1 MAKTENI
8 LIELDYD
15 NMIVIDPNKV
25 LNNEG
30 FPEERNVPQENLVM
44 YANLTCT
51 VIPRTKLA
59 IGTSN
64 TTTIETINVSSF
76 NMLNQSGQDGFNTK
90 WTDELTGL
98 NSIQGRGVN
107 QISLQPKVNPQNSND
122 YFLSQTLLSE
132 GKPGTID
139 TGLLGMKSISIRTS
153 TNYTSTVTIQF
164 IDIKGRALFGA
175 GDNSIYSAFFNQ
187 PRPQF
192 ELTIKGYYG
201 KAIKYKLQ
209 LMDFEFS
216 TDQSGNFTIN
226 TTFESYKFGIL
237 GSVAYSMIEAVSGMY
252 EKKYTVLPTEQAI
265 TRLARPGGVE
275 NFLKSTTEQ
284 SVYRGYELVGEF
296 FDLYRKKGLIDPDMP
311 TLTIWDLKYKL
322 ENFTTQVATSLV
334 QESMAP
340 LNEITKYSE
349 LLNKYLTEVSSSSP
363 ESWFKKYCDDKTYYV
378 LNLDSAIAIDV
389 TVDSALQLLTDSIK
403 VPSKIYKF
411 KPEIDT
417 TDKQKKAISELEGII
432 TKYNKDLNANPVLGS
447 MGKFVISKKEV
458 PSNVKINVSLNTI
471 LKNTVSSEDI
481 DFAETYKQ
489 RFSTEPTQVQI
500 EQLKL
505 EFIKE
510 QNRTIQIT
518 NEQENNVKPR
528 PINFF
533 MFGPSQGFDYEIKTA
548 KSKVDDQKQKI
559 ESLLQNSL
567 ESSFLD
573 KNIGF
578 GFKPTVRNIIS
589 VIMASTEA
597 FLALMDEC
605 ENKAW
610 SVRNNEIRKRSVLGF
625 NSVEKN
631 AGNIQTTDPIYP
643 WPLYTVARTTSGKT
657 ELEVTYPGDSSVIQQ
672 TQAFNKEIWPEVE
685 FVEEYFKGYSQRI
698 PYPANPLAGL
708 NDLVVTKISGNMIDV
723 PFTNRFYS
731 QKSENKFF
739 YEIWERIL
747 SLGMYSGFDY
757 KTETST
763 LLLSPLSQ
771 IESSV
776 IVQSLSK
783 ENPYLITKLKNFD
796 LNSEN
801 YENYLKQ
808 ISNRGLGESWN
819 KYIRNVFV
827 TDYLETETLGPTSV
841 LPGIITPS
849 FTLSK
854 SDEFDGFVKSTA
866 NRFPYLGIYPFNYE
880 IWVSS
885 NVTNS
890 SLFPTVSEIY
900 NTEKNLFYDKDYYLI
915 KSNGVYAFS
924 NFCYVNS
931 TNPAVV
937 GNTFSDLTNFY
948 LNRNNPDKFLATEGK
963 IYLNNSNNKLGYE
976 QTTSILNTPYFV
988 NAILD
993 GVQKQKSGST
1003 YPYINAA
1010 YLFVNSLPVATLRE
1024 TFKKLVSIENNSY
1037 EDESLIGPT
1046 LKKFSAVHNLPYAF
1060 ILKYGS
1066 IWYRYKKY
1074 IETGVDILSDNS
1086 GGQIVTF
1093 DNFKYAENYDPLT
1106 LNVNKEYFIG
1116 NEDDANYLSLKLR
1129 NQQPTSGP
1137 NPINVLTM
1145 NIGFYPKLIDNFH
1158 YFLNDSNL
1166 FDNYTA
1172 SNVLSKTQSGDLICI
1187 KSTAGSVVGKSNYLQ
1202 GGGNTQLN
1210 IFSWSVVTKTDNGN
1224 YCIMPS
1230 FGSNIKQYY
1239 YEIFGGDSQTYVDP
1253 DLNLPTING
1262 SVRLFW
1268 NSPNYGYFDHNAMN
1282 LPTHKQYMKKI
1293 YPEIS
1298 NQEAFG
1304 LIDYSSIEEIFSVF
1318 TKNDLDIFE
1327 TQFLKFC
1334 LPVLSLDT
1342 KVRLN
1347 NFQSL
1352 MRSFFVV
1359 NAGSVTGF
1367 KKDDNGIKS
1376 FANAQFPTVISN
1388 IKNFLE
1394 TTVYLRI
1401 GNCHSFD
1408 RSLFN
1413 TFNLNRVDDIGVVK
1427 YNSYFANTPN
1437 VLPYYTQVGSVLYQT
1452 IAANKPEAW
1461 KAFQLYIGFSSIPE
1475 LDYES
1480 NNYSFL
1486 FDFFVQFDVEFTEE
1500 NVIKFA
1506 PLVKLFATR
1515 KLENPSTLTDDSSE
1529 HVSLFKDYITTFFSN
1544 SLDLSKQ
1551 ILNDTLINVRKGLP
1565 DVSVGSLSV
1574 LETVYQSNPQKVE
1587 MYDRFKN
1594 LNDGWI
1600 SGSDYLNPSHTLFE
1614 DIVFF
1619 DRAGRNIGAEIY
1631 CDVNHVKTVLSGA
1644 LKENPVFGI
1653 IQEILNHENFSVTQN
1668 MAFCNYYGVQR
1679 PGENINPKFVGT
1691 ADVANTLFGTFNTID
1706 TQDTTAKI
1714 ICEFNDMDSKYI
1726 DTPNDNYKFSND
1738 SFDLIKVE
1746 NNPLREDISNKSD
1759 FALSS
1764 KVVGFVVDFSNQ
1776 NQNVFKTMNI
1786 NSRTGGKNIVT
1797 VQNQLDVIEA
1807 SSGKKSASQSVSLYN
1822 FYKGQS
1828 YDVSVTAM
1836 GNALLQPK
1844 MYFYLK
1850 NVPLF
1855 RGTYQIN
1862 EVSHSITTTSFGTQ
1876 FIGRRVPVYS
1886 IKKITD
1892 YLQSLKIQV
1901 LEKILNETKN
1911 AEEKSQG
1918 GTTIYSERDNKI
1930 INFKGGKRPTQNQ
1943 ACKPNE
1949 KYNTFEN
1956 ETPKQTTTSTTA
1968 LIKAIEKVFPRPVN
1982 PAEQDY
1988 QKKVK
1993 ENQNLWF
2000 IIYSIIYVA
2009 NFQDG
2014 KLSSFNNNFGN
2025 IPLDV
2030 EYGGDLMKLAK
2041 KKFICLESLGGTSTS
2056 YMTFDTIDKNIEF
2069 IGKKLQSRAN
2079 DFTSLD
2085 VNAVLIKQ
2093 MTTIWT
2099 NYWPNFANDM
2109 YTQLKQTDPY
2119 SFNELELK
2127 VKKSLN
2133 LAKSNFTALPT
2144 F

>member
-64 TTTIETINVSSF
+64 NTVIETINVSSF
-76 NMLNQSGQDGFNTK
+76 NMLNQTGQDGFNTK

-98 NSIQGRGVN
+98 DSIQGRGVN

-139 TGLLGMKSISIRTS
+139 TGLLGMKSINIKTS
-153 TNYTSTVTIQF
+153 TNYISTISIQF
-164 IDIKGRALFGA
+164 VDIKGRALFGA

-209 LMDFEFS
+209 LMEFEFS
-216 TDQSGNFTIN
+216 TDQSGNFSIV

-237 GSVAYSMIEAVSGMY
+237 GSLGYSMIEAVSGMY
-252 EKKYTVLPTEQAI
+252 EKKYTVLNTDSTPI
-265 TRLARPGGVE
+265 TGAAPNTDGSIST
-275 NFLKSTTEQ
+275 LKTNTEQ
-284 SVYRGYELVGEF
+284 SVYRGYELIGEF
-296 FDLYRKKGLIDPDMP
+296 FDLYRKKGLVDPDMP

-349 LLNKYLTEVSSSSP
+349 LLNRYLTEVSSSSP

-378 LNLDSAIAIDV
+378 LNLSRLERLTLEI
-389 TVDSALQLLTDSIK
+389 LTDSITI
-403 VPSKIYKF
+403 PSKIYKF

-417 TDKQKKAISELEGII
+417 IDKQKKAISELEGII

-458 PSNVKINVSLNTI
+458 SSSVKINISLNTI
-471 LKNTVSSEDI
+471 LTNTVTAEDI
-481 DFAETYKQ
+481 NFAETYKQ
-489 RFSTEPTQVQI
+489 RFSTEPTAAQV
-500 EQLKL
+500 EQLEL
-505 EFIKE
+505 EFIME
-510 QNRTIQIT
+510 QVRTMQIT
-518 NEQENNVKPR
+518 NEQENNVKPK

-533 MFGPSQGFDYEIKTA
+533 MFGPSQGFDYEIKTI
-548 KSKVDDQKQKI
+548 KTKVDDQKQKI
-559 ESLLQNSL
+559 ETALQNSL
-567 ESSFLD
+567 ENSFLD

-578 GFKPTVRNIIS
+578 GFKPSVRNIIS

-605 ENKAW
+605 ENKSW
-610 SVRNNEIRKRSVLGF
+610 SVRNNEIRKRSVLGL

-643 WPLYTVARTTSGKT
+643 WPLYTVAKTNNGKT

-672 TQAFNKEIWPEVE
+672 TQAFNKDIWPEVE

-698 PYPANPLAGL
+698 PYPANPLVGL
-708 NDLVVTKISGNMIDV
+708 NDLVVTKISGNMLDAT
-723 PFTNRFYS
+723 FTNRFYS

-747 SLGMYSGFDY
+747 SIGMFSGFDY
-757 KTETST
+757 KDETSR
-763 LLLSPLSQ
+763 LLLPPLSQ
-771 IESSV
+771 IESTV
-776 IVQSLSK
+776 IVQSLSN
-783 ENPYLITKLKNFD
+783 ENPYLINKLKNFD

-827 TDYLETETLGPTSV
+827 TDYLETESLNPTLI
-841 LPGIITPS
+841 LPGTISPS
-849 FTLSK
+849 FTLPK
-854 SDEFDGFVKSTA
+854 SDEFDGYVKSTS
-866 NRFPYLGIYPFNYE
+866 NRFPYLGIYPFNNDL
-880 IWVSS
+880 WVTL

-900 NTEKNLFYDKDYYLI
+900 NTEKNLFYDKDYFLI
-915 KSNGVYAFS
+915 KSNGNYAFS

-948 LNRNNPDKFLATEGK
+948 LNRNNADKFLATEGK

-993 GVQKQKSGST
+993 GAQKQKSGST

-1010 YLFVNSLPVATLRE
+1010 YLFINSLPVATLRE
-1024 TFKKLVSIENNSY
+1024 TFKKLVSVENNSY

-1046 LKKFSAVHNLPYAF
+1046 LKKFSGLHTLPYTF

-1066 IWYRYKKY
+1066 IWHRYKKY
-1074 IETGVDILSDNS
+1074 IETGVDILIDNS
-1086 GGQIVTF
+1086 GGQITTF

-1129 NQQPTSGP
+1129 NLQPTTGP
-1137 NPINVLTM
+1137 TPINVLTM

-1158 YFLNDSNL
+1158 YFLNDSNF

-1187 KSTAGSVVGKSNYLQ
+1187 KSASGSVVGKSNYLE

-1210 IFSWSVVTKTDNGN
+1210 IFAWSVVTKTDDGK

-1230 FGSNIKQYY
+1230 FGGNIKQYY
-1239 YEIFGGDSQTYVDP
+1239 YEMFGDSPQASIDP
-1253 DLNLPTING
+1253 DLNQPTING

-1298 NQEAFG
+1298 NQDAFG

-1327 TQFLKFC
+1327 TEFLKFS
-1334 LPVLSLDT
+1334 LPTLSLDNV
-1342 KVRLN
+1342 VRLN

-1359 NAGSVTGF
+1359 NPGAVNGF
-1367 KKDDNGIKS
+1367 KNDDNGIKS
-1376 FANAQFPTVISN
+1376 FANAQFPTVLSY

-1394 TTVYLRI
+1394 KTIVLKL
-1401 GNCHSFD
+1401 GNCHSFNRD
-1408 RSLFN
+1408 LFN
-1413 TFNLNRVDDIGVVK
+1413 TFNLNRADDIGIIK

-1437 VLPYYTQVGSVLYQT
+1437 ILPYYNQTTLYQT
-1452 IAANKPEAW
+1452 IATNSPEAW
-1461 KAFQLYIGFSSIPE
+1461 KAFQLYIGFSSISE

-1480 NNYSFL
+1480 YNTSFL

-1506 PLVKLFATR
+1506 PLVKLYATR
-1515 KLENPSTLTDDSSE
+1515 KIENSSLIPNDSNQ
-1529 HVSLFKDYITTFFSN
+1529 HVNLFKDYITTFFSN

-1551 ILNDTLINVRKGLP
+1551 ILNDTLISVRKGLP
-1565 DVSVGSLSV
+1565 NVNVGSLSV

-1600 SGSDYLNPSHTLFE
+1600 SGSDYLNPAHTLFE

-1631 CDVNHVKTVLSGA
+1631 CDVNHVKNILSGA
-1644 LKENPVFGI
+1644 LKENPVFSI

-1679 PGENINPKFVGT
+1679 PGDNINPKFVGT
-1691 ADVANTLFGTFNTID
+1691 SDVANTLFGTFTTID

-1746 NNPLREDISNKSD
+1746 NNPLREDITNKAD

-1776 NQNVFKTMNI
+1776 NQNVFKNMNI
-1786 NSRTGGKNIVT
+1786 SSRTGGKNIVT

-1828 YDVSVTAM
+1828 YDVSVSAM

-1844 MYFYLK
+1844 MFFYLK

-1876 FIGRRVPVYS
+1876 FTGRRVPVYS

-1911 AEEKSQG
+1911 AQEKSQG
-1918 GTTIYSERDNKI
+1918 AATVYSERDNKI

-1949 KYNTFEN
+1949 KYNTFQTD
-1956 ETPKQTTTSTTA
+1956 TPKQTTTSVNA
-1968 LIKAIEKVFPRPVN
+1968 LIKKIEQVFPRLTDT
-1982 PAEQDY
+1982 ALADY
-1988 QKKVK
+1988 QKKVT

-2000 IIYSIIYVA
+2000 IIFSIVYVA
-2009 NFQDG
+2009 NLQEG

-2025 IPLDV
+2025 IPLDT
-2030 EYGGDLMKLAK
+2030 EYGGDLMKLPK
-2041 KKFICLESLGGTSTS
+2041 KKFICLESLGGASTA
-2056 YMTFDTIDKNIEF
+2056 YMSFDTIDKNIEF
-2069 IGKKLQSRAN
+2069 IGKKLQSRSN
-2079 DFTSLD
+2079 DFTSLE

-2133 LAKSNFTALPT
+2133 LAKSNFTPLPT